1 MLGEA
6 ARRGHSQSAVP
17 DCWRKIPTR
26 SEGKDFGVCAGL
38 ANYMNVDPMIVRLV
52 FVAGTIFGFGSFILI
67 YLAIAL
73 LAD

>member
-1 MLGEA
+1 MSNLY
-6 ARRGHSQSAVP
+6 RHSSGAP
-17 DCWRKIPTR
+17 AKFRLDRAD
-26 SEGKDFGVCAGL
+26 GKVFGVCAGL
-38 ANYMNVDPMIVRLV
+38 ANYMNVDPLIVRLV